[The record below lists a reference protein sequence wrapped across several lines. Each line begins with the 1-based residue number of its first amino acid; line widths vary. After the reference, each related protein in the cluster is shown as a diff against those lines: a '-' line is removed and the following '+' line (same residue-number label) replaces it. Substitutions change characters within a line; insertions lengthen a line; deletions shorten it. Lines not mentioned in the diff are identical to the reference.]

1 MKEYVRVFLLDDW
14 RQVSRIEVYL
24 QQKLENQLSLVSEVF
39 TSQEEAEGFAKVFAH
54 NYDCHAYARRSFGG
68 GYVVFMNK
76 VYCYRVLANFKPN
89 EGSSFSQIG
98 FLAIGGLN
106 DDMGI

>member
-39 TSQEEAEGFAKVFAH
+39 TSQEEATDFAKVFAH
-54 NYDCHAYARRSFGG
+54 NYDCHAYARKSFDG

-76 VYCYRVLANFKPN
+76 VYCYRILANFNPN
-89 EGSSFSQIG
+89 EGEFIFANWFFS
-98 FLAIGGLN
+98 N
-106 DDMGI
+106 RRVKR